1 MSNQDTTPHLDHF
14 LTECPTVSDRLA
26 AGKAPRS
33 PFIPNYRRATIWRAL
48 IAVMD
53 MVSIPI
59 TLEQL
64 IIAVQQLQPDEQAQL
79 ASTLV
84 QAGLRSDLKALIQ
97 ELYAQSPGN
106 NITGDDITDDDI
118 TAEIKAVRQ
127 QSQEA

>member
-1 MSNQDTTPHLDHF
+1 MIHIQKLGGIAACANGIVSGKPIAL
-14 LTECPTVSDRLA
+14 ECRQA
-26 AGKAPRS
+26 
-33 PFIPNYRRATIWRAL
+33 IPNDRRATIGRAL
-48 IAVMD
+48 MAVTD

-64 IIAVQQLQPDEQAQL
+64 IIAVQQLQPDERAQL

-97 ELYAQSPGN
+97 ELYAQPPN
-106 NITGDDITDDDI
+106 DDITDDDI
-118 TAEIKAVRQ
+118 MAEIKAVRQ